1 MTRHFKLGLFA
12 IAVTA
17 SIALAA
23 FGLGMHRR
31 VATTTF
37 HTYFDES
44 VQGLDVGSPVKYRGV
59 KIGSVERIEIAPD
72 HKRVEVSLA
81 LAERDI
87 DRLGLADT
95 APDIRTEL
103 DSQGIT
109 GVKFIDIDFVDPA
122 AESPPP
128 KLPFLPEHP
137 YIPARASLFKG
148 LQDNLEIVGHHLPQL
163 VVKLEAVLDDVR
175 DEHVPRKIAN
185 TLEGIDQGVA
195 EVRTLLRD
203 ITRERV
209 PARASALLARL
220 ERDGG
225 LLASAE
231 RAATSLGDLGVA
243 LRGSPGQ
250 LDRTLREL
258 GEAAIAFR
266 ELVDTIDRDP
276 DMLIKGRAR
285 TAKP

>member
-12 IAVTA
+12 IAVAA
-17 SIALAA
+17 SIVLAA
-23 FGLGMHRR
+23 FGLGVHRR

-44 VQGLDVGSPVKYRGV
+44 VQGLDAGSPVKYRGV
-59 KIGSVERIEIAPD
+59 KIGTVERIDIAPD

-81 LAERDI
+81 LAEGEI
-87 DRLGLADT
+87 ERLGLAET

-109 GVKFIDIDFVDPA
+109 GVKFIDIDFVDA
-122 AESPPP
+122 TESPPP
-128 KLPFLPEHP
+128 KLPFLPAHP

-175 DEHVPRKIAN
+175 DEHVPRKIAA
-185 TLEGIDQGVA
+185 TLDGIDQGVA
-195 EVRTLLRD
+195 DVRALLHD
-203 ITRERV
+203 LSREHV
-209 PARASALLARL
+209 PARASAVLAKL
-220 ERDGG
+220 DGEHG
-225 LLASAE
+225 LIASTQ
-231 RAATSLGDLGVA
+231 RATDALGDLGVA
-243 LRGSPGQ
+243 LRSSPGR
-250 LDRTLREL
+250 LDRTLHDL
-258 GEAAIAFR
+258 GEAATAFR

-276 DMLIKGRAR
+276 DMLLKGRAR
-285 TAKP
+285 KATP